1 MLRQKYVKWQKEI
14 PNASALHDKE
24 TIIKNLTNQIVQLT
38 TDIGSLKSQSTSVVN
53 VSGNSQE
60 YEIKIRTLNSRIQ
73 ELESQL
79 RTQRID
85 YEGQLRNKNSLV
97 R

>member
-1 MLRQKYVKWQKEI
+1 LR
-14 PNASALHDKE
+14 
-24 TIIKNLTNQIVQLT
+24 
-38 TDIGSLKSQSTSVVN
+38 SQSTVSVN

-79 RTQRID
+79 RSQKVD
-85 YEGQLRNKNSLV
+85 YEGQIRNKANIIRELEEKIGKLGV
-97 R
+97 